1 MKTNKIGKVLIALDY
16 DPTSEQV
23 AEEGYSIACNLG
35 AETILLHVILEASN
49 YQTTN
54 HVQIMGFVAYDDQ
67 IPEKVETPPDL
78 KKTSQRFLEKS
89 KEHLGDKTIK
99 TIVTEGDLTESI
111 LSTAKDHKV
120 DLIVMGSH
128 SKNWLEKIVMKNVT
142 ERVLH
147 LTKIPLLIIPTK

>member
-1 MKTNKIGKVLIALDY
+1 MKTNKIAKVLIALDY

-23 AEEGYSIACNLG
+23 AEEGHSIACSMG

-54 HVQIMGFVAYDDQ
+54 HVTIMGFVAYDDET
-67 IPEKVETPPDL
+67 PEKVETPPDL

-89 KEHLGDKTIK
+89 KELLGDKTIK
-99 TIVTEGDLTESI
+99 TIVKEGDLTESI